1 MAVVKLEPIIMRE
14 MQIRIVG
21 ISSMIQ
27 HNWAEKSRE
36 MLRLK
41 HSGKKT
47 KVRAVRDPE
56 AESLAAAHRTEDGR
70 YGVPAGAI
78 KQCLVGAAHKDVG
91 IEKTLLRK
99 HLFIVGDAISED
111 KQTELCLLEGDPP
124 VMREDMVRVGQGS
137 ADLRYRPEFRNWA
150 ITLTVQFE
158 ATGLREQDI
167 INLLQHAGFGVGL
180 LEWRPEKNGDHG
192 RFTIDPNFEVSTVDM
207 VAG

>member
-56 AESLAAAHRTEDGR
+56 AESLAAAHSQLGNH
-70 YGVPAGAI
+70 
-78 KQCLVGAAHKDVG
+78 AHCAV
-91 IEKTLLRK
+91 
-99 HLFIVGDAISED
+99 
-111 KQTELCLLEGDPP
+111 
-124 VMREDMVRVGQGS
+124 
-137 ADLRYRPEFRNWA
+137 
-150 ITLTVQFE
+150 
-158 ATGLREQDI
+158 
-167 INLLQHAGFGVGL
+167 
-180 LEWRPEKNGDHG
+180 
-192 RFTIDPNFEVSTVDM
+192 
-207 VAG
+207 